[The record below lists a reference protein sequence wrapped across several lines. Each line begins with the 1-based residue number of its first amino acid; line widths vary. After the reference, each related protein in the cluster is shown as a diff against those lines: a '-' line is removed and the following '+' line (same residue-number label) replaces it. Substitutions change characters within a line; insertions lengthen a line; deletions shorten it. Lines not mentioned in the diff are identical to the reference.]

1 MPRALSNRAVSWK
14 LGSAMVV
21 RGVREEWGRS
31 LRLVGPRA
39 SGTDVRLPNGSQRE
53 KGACM
58 RRLLTLLVIA
68 VVVTAVLAA
77 PAGAAPINKGSVE
90 VATCEGLGTVS
101 VLVTRGEAPPF
112 WGLDQTGNLDGSK
125 GLLGSL
131 DVRVYLGALTVEPDP
146 STAVFAFSK
155 TFGQKNGLG
164 ESIHCTFVDTVTDE
178 TGTFTAFGDVD
189 VFLQR

>member
-1 MPRALSNRAVSWK
+1 
-14 LGSAMVV
+14 
-21 RGVREEWGRS
+21 
-31 LRLVGPRA
+31 
-39 SGTDVRLPNGSQRE
+39 
-53 KGACM
+53 M
-58 RRLLTLLVIA
+58 RRLLTLMMIA

-77 PAGAAPINKGSVE
+77 PAGAAPINTGLVE
-90 VATCEGLGTVS
+90 TATCEGLGTVS
-101 VLVTRGEAPPF
+101 VLVTPGEAPPF

-131 DVRVYLGALTVEPDP
+131 DVRVHPGALTVEP
-146 STAVFAFSK
+146 STPPVFAFSK

-164 ESIHCTFVDTVTDE
+164 ESIHCTFVDTETDE